1 MAIALVTGASR
12 GIGASVAL
20 ALAGENYDLAITS
33 RDPDRL
39 QEISEQI
46 VNNNRSVYPIK
57 LDVKETDVI
66 PEIVNNIETEFGP
79 IEVLVNNAG
88 VNLPRAALDLS
99 PDEWDEV
106 LDTNLRG
113 LFFCS
118 QSVARYMRKRKV
130 GRIINISSAA
140 GLRATDDR
148 AHYGSS
154 KAGLNFLT
162 RNLAFEWAKYNITVN
177 AIAPTFV
184 KTELSENTLSDPSLR
199 SYYLGQIPLRRFGT
213 MSDIV
218 NAVKFLAS
226 PSSDFITGI
235 VLPVDGGFHL

>member
-46 VNNNRSVYPIK
+46 VKNNRSVYPIK

-99 PDEWDEV
+99 PVEWDEV

-118 QSVARYMRKRKV
+118 QSVARYMRKRKA

-184 KTELSENTLSDPSLR
+184 KTELSEKTLSDPSLR